1 MSATCICDSFQNEDE
16 LDKSI
21 VFQGT
26 FLQAKNAGVIGACD
40 SWTGVHFLAYSLILG
55 GRRLSHGTSAS
66 RVMQF
71 RTGLCL
77 GPSWQRFDLTISQS
91 WDGSTAIFIRKP
103 SLTF

>member
-40 SWTGVHFLAYSLILG
+40 GRTGVHFLAYSLILG
-55 GRRLSHGTSAS
+55 GRSLSHGTSAS
-66 RVMQF
+66 RVISLEQAYAWGPAGK
-71 RTGLCL
+71 GL
-77 GPSWQRFDLTISQS
+77 T
-91 WDGSTAIFIRKP
+91 
-103 SLTF
+103 